1 MILQRTRSQGCSIL
15 TVGGV
20 VKLGESAQFFA
31 QSLDQALAEDSGH
44 LIIDFSQIN
53 YIDSTGIG
61 ELVGYLA
68 RFKERGR
75 KLILVHPAER
85 LQKLLAVAGLLF
97 LPNAPYLLT
106 EIRHFVLDASFREL
120 TARAPHE
127 AAAMR
132 LSALFGALFAGYG

>member
-85 LQKLLAVAGLLF
+85 LQKLLAVAGLL
-97 LPNAPYLLT
+97 
-106 EIRHFVLDASFREL
+106 EL
-120 TARAPHE
+120 FPVYDTAE
-127 AAAMR
+127 AAIAAE
-132 LSALFGALFAGYG
+132 S